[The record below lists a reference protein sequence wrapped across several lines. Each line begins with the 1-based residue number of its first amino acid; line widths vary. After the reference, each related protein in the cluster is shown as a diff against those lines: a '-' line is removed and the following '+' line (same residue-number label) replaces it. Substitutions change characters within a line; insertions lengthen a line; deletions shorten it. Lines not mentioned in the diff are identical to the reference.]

1 MPSEEDPDEMS
12 RWLRDHKRVSYTA
25 WLLLEYAL
33 GWIIAAQEAIE
44 ARQIAALHGTCR
56 HAKARRYEREH
67 AGAPAPGIVK
77 ASLAAL
83 DDPAFLAERRRVRE
97 AIETL
102 QERYQAL
109 EEEFIRR
116 ASLAWQQPTAR

>member
-1 MPSEEDPDEMS
+1 MSPQEPS
-12 RWLRDHKRVSYTA
+12 
-25 WLLLEYAL
+25 
-33 GWIIAAQEAIE
+33 
-44 ARQIAALHGTCR
+44 
-56 HAKARRYEREH
+56 
-67 AGAPAPGIVK
+67 APGAVK

-116 ASLAWQQPTAR
+116 ASLAWQQPAAR